1 MLKAEKYKQS
11 TSCAQATRGSFVSRD
26 YSPTNERK
34 IAKSNLKLS
43 RELLFM
49 SYCSEKVAIGNHED
63 KSKEDNGK
71 AV

>member
-1 MLKAEKYKQS
+1 MLKAEKYKQKHFLC
-11 TSCAQATRGSFVSRD
+11 TSRSFASRA

-43 RELLFM
+43 RKLLFM
-49 SYCSEKVAIGNHED
+49 SYCAGKVAIGNHED